1 MQLNQERLAMQIS
14 QEAIS
19 TLIAQ
24 GKTRGFVTFGEI
36 FKVIA
41 SDKNDP
47 TQLDKVLEQLEDQGI
62 EIIDEDEQE
71 D

>member
-1 MQLNQERLAMQIS
+1 MQIS
-14 QEAIS
+14 QEALS
-19 TLIAQ
+19 TLISQ

-41 SDKNDP
+41 FDKSEP

>member
-1 MQLNQERLAMQIS
+1 MQIS

-19 TLIAQ
+19 TLISQ
-24 GKTRGFVTFGEI
+24 GKSRGFVTFGEI

-41 SDKNDP
+41 SDNNDP

>member
-19 TLIAQ
+19 TLISQ

-36 FKVIA
+36 FKLIA
-41 SDKNDP
+41 
-47 TQLDKVLEQLEDQGI
+47 
-62 EIIDEDEQE
+62 
-71 D
+71 

>member
-1 MQLNQERLAMQIS
+1 MQIS

-19 TLIAQ
+19 TLISQ
-24 GKTRGFVTFGEI
+24 GKTRGFVTFVEI

-41 SDKNDP
+41 YDKNDP
-47 TQLDKVLEQLEDQGI
+47 TQLDMVLEQLEDQGI